1 MDKPEKG
8 KEWVESL
15 LTQHL
20 GRVAAPPELWDR
32 VSLGAPQTLGQVVRK
47 RSNRQMLVWAVAAA
61 AVVVAAVVVWQ
72 FRLRPEALVARA
84 LQRGAGQ
91 LEFRSEQAVAIRE
104 WVKGRTGLD
113 VPLLPDPP
121 ASIRL
126 VGASVADWARTPTA
140 EVVFR
145 VGGRDQVL
153 LVSKADPKLVGNATH
168 RFLSSSQYHGARI
181 SSWLM
186 HGQLC
191 TLACPIPQ
199 NPQAGCLLCHATG
212 APKTVLN

>member
-1 MDKPEKG
+1 MDKPEIG
-8 KEWVESL
+8 KVWLEAV

-32 VSLGAPQTLGQVVRK
+32 IQAPGPALPK
-47 RSNRQMLVWAVAAA
+47 RSNRQMLAWALAATA
-61 AVVVAAVVVWQ
+61 LLVAAVVVWQ
-72 FRLRPEALVARA
+72 LRLRPEALVAQA

-91 LEFRSEQAVAIRE
+91 LEFRSEQAPAIRAF
-104 WVKGRTGLD
+104 VKERTGLD
-113 VPLLPDPP
+113 IPLLPNPP

-126 VGASVADWARTPTA
+126 VGASVAGWARTPTA

-145 VGGRDQVL
+145 VGGRDEVL

-168 RFLSSSQYHGARI
+168 RFLSSSQYRGARI

-212 APKTVLN
+212 APRTLLN

>member
-1 MDKPEKG
+1 MDKPETG
-8 KEWVESL
+8 KVWVESL

-20 GRVAAPPELWDR
+20 GRVAAPPELWGR
-32 VSLGAPQTLGQVVRK
+32 IQSPGPVVPK
-47 RSNRQMLVWAVAAA
+47 RSNRQMLVWAVGAAA
-61 AVVVAAVVVWQ
+61 AVIVAAVALWQ

-126 VGASVADWARTPTA
+126 VGASVADWARTPTV

-153 LVSKADPKLVGNATH
+153 LVSRADPKLVGNATH
-168 RFLSSSQYHGARI
+168 RFLSSSQYRGARI

-212 APKTVLN
+212 APKTLLN